1 MRVNTIS
8 AGPLKSRAASAIG
21 GGGGKKTF
29 IEYAIGYS
37 KANAPLAQDL
47 YADDVGTT
55 GLFLA
60 SDLSRCVTGVTLYVD
75 NGLHVR
81 SRGPCS
87 ALPCAVLDSFIDVY
101 FIYIFM
107 IRHDSL
113 GSAAAFH
120 SLSAFFLRLTK
131 CHPHVFIAPTP
142 TGHGHGAGLGGHGGL
157 PGLRR
162 PSPYELSRHAS
173 KPASEQADRAQQAAA
188 KH

>member
-1 MRVNTIS
+1 MYVCVSSLFLFLPADHHSQTATSTSSYSNPHNQVRVNTIS

-81 SRGPCS
+81 ACVIGVYVLWGGGAGR
-87 ALPCAVLDSFIDVY
+87 ATRAVQCTQNLILY
-101 FIYIFM
+101 
-107 IRHDSL
+107 H
-113 GSAAAFH
+113 
-120 SLSAFFLRLTK
+120 FLFSHHHHH
-131 CHPHVFIAPTP
+131 HPLNQPK
-142 TGHGHGAGLGGHGGL
+142 TGHGHGAGLRGHAGL
-157 PGLRR
+157 PGLR
-162 PSPYELSRHAS
+162 
-173 KPASEQADRAQQAAA
+173 
-188 KH
+188 